1 MFKSKIAIVFISA
14 ALSLIAPAF
23 AAETETENTA
33 AIPAAGETVY
43 VSDHNRIWI
52 RRGPSTRYRIIG
64 SVRIGDKL
72 TFIEA
77 QGKFYKVKNEEGKEF
92 WIQAESLQTE
102 PCGYTLTEELQK
114 QVNDLT
120 YKLENYDTELSRNYQ
135 NAQKRLTRLEK
146 ENAGMKE
153 AILQKDATIQQL
165 DEQRRSYAESLET
178 KDLDMQMRWWM
189 QGAMIALGGAVLG
202 AIFIFIPRPRLKRRR
217 DRY

>member
-1 MFKSKIAIVFISA
+1 MFKSKA
-14 ALSLIAPAF
+14 AFSLIVALLCLFSSAF
-23 AAETETENTA
+23 AAETETPQT
-33 AIPAAGETVY
+33 PTPGVTVY
-43 VSDHNRIWI
+43 VSDHNRIWT
-52 RRGPSTRYRIIG
+52 RSGPTTRHRING
-64 SVRIGDKL
+64 SARIGDKL
-72 TFIEA
+72 TFLEA
-77 QGKFYKVKNEEGKEF
+77 SGKFYKVRNENGKEF
-92 WIQAESLQTE
+92 WMQADTLQVE
-102 PCGYTLTEELQK
+102 PCGYTLTEDLQK
-114 QVNDLT
+114 QVSDLT

-135 NAQKRLTRLEK
+135 AAKKRLERLEK

-189 QGAMIALGGAVLG
+189 QGAMIALGGAILG

>member
-1 MFKSKIAIVFISA
+1 MFKSKA
-14 ALSLIAPAF
+14 AFSLIVALLCLFSSAF
-23 AAETETENTA
+23 AAETETPQT
-33 AIPAAGETVY
+33 PTPGVTVY
-43 VSDHNRIWI
+43 VSDHNRIWT
-52 RRGPSTRYRIIG
+52 RSGPTTRHRITG
-64 SVRIGDKL
+64 SARIGDKL
-72 TFIEA
+72 TFLEA
-77 QGKFYKVKNEEGKEF
+77 SGKFYKVRNENGKEF
-92 WIQAESLQTE
+92 WMQADTLQVE
-102 PCGYTLTEELQK
+102 PCGYTLTEDLQK

-135 NAQKRLTRLEK
+135 AAKKRLERLEK
-146 ENAGMKE
+146 ENTGMKE

-189 QGAMIALGGAVLG
+189 QGAMIALGGAILG

>member
-1 MFKSKIAIVFISA
+1 MFKSKA
-14 ALSLIAPAF
+14 AFSLIVALLCLFSSAF
-23 AAETETENTA
+23 AAETETPQT
-33 AIPAAGETVY
+33 PTPGVTVY
-43 VSDHNRIWI
+43 VSDHNRIWT
-52 RRGPSTRYRIIG
+52 RSGPTTRHRITG
-64 SVRIGDKL
+64 SARIGDKL
-72 TFIEA
+72 TFLEA
-77 QGKFYKVKNEEGKEF
+77 SGKFYKVRNENGKEF
-92 WIQAESLQTE
+92 WMQADTLQVE
-102 PCGYTLTEELQK
+102 PCGYTLTEDLQK

-135 NAQKRLTRLEK
+135 AAKKRLERLEK

-189 QGAMIALGGAVLG
+189 QGAMIALGGAILG

>member
-1 MFKSKIAIVFISA
+1 MFKSKA
-14 ALSLIAPAF
+14 AFSLIVALLCLFSSAF
-23 AAETETENTA
+23 AAETETPQT
-33 AIPAAGETVY
+33 PTPGVTVY
-43 VSDHNRIWI
+43 VSDHNRIWT
-52 RRGPSTRYRIIG
+52 RSGPTTRHRITG
-64 SVRIGDKL
+64 SARIGDKL
-72 TFIEA
+72 TFLEA
-77 QGKFYKVKNEEGKEF
+77 SGKFYKVRNENGKEF
-92 WIQAESLQTE
+92 WMQADTLQVE
-102 PCGYTLTEELQK
+102 PCGYTLTEDLQK
-114 QVNDLT
+114 QVSDLT

-135 NAQKRLTRLEK
+135 AAKKRLERLEK

-189 QGAMIALGGAVLG
+189 QGAMIALGGAILG

>member
-1 MFKSKIAIVFISA
+1 MFKSKA
-14 ALSLIAPAF
+14 AFSLIVALLCLFSSAF
-23 AAETETENTA
+23 AAETETPQT
-33 AIPAAGETVY
+33 PTPGVTVY
-43 VSDHNRIWI
+43 VSDHNRIWT
-52 RRGPSTRYRIIG
+52 RSGPSSRYRING

-72 TFIEA
+72 TFLEER
-77 QGKFYKVKNEEGKEF
+77 GKFYKVRSEDGKEF
-92 WIQAESLQTE
+92 WMQSDTLQVE
-102 PCGYTLTEELQK
+102 PCGYTYTEDLQK
-114 QVNDLT
+114 QVKELT

-135 NAQKRLTRLEK
+135 AAKKRLERLEK
-146 ENAGMKE
+146 ENSGMKE

-189 QGAMIALGGAVLG
+189 QGAMIALGGAILG

>member
-1 MFKSKIAIVFISA
+1 MFKSKTAF
-14 ALSLIAPAF
+14 SLIVALLCLFSSAF
-23 AAETETENTA
+23 AAETETPQT
-33 AIPAAGETVY
+33 PTPGVTVY
-43 VSDHNRIWI
+43 VSDHNRIWT
-52 RRGPSTRYRIIG
+52 RSGPTTRHRITG
-64 SVRIGDKL
+64 SARIGDKL
-72 TFIEA
+72 TFLEA
-77 QGKFYKVKNEEGKEF
+77 SGKFYKVRNENGKEF
-92 WIQAESLQTE
+92 WMQADTLQVE
-102 PCGYTLTEELQK
+102 PCGYTLTEDLQK

-135 NAQKRLTRLEK
+135 AAKKRLERLEK

-189 QGAMIALGGAVLG
+189 QGAMIALGGAILG

>member
-1 MFKSKIAIVFISA
+1 M
-14 ALSLIAPAF
+14 
-23 AAETETENTA
+23 
-33 AIPAAGETVY
+33 
-43 VSDHNRIWI
+43 
-52 RRGPSTRYRIIG
+52 
-64 SVRIGDKL
+64 
-72 TFIEA
+72 
-77 QGKFYKVKNEEGKEF
+77 
-92 WIQAESLQTE
+92 QADTLQVE
-102 PCGYTLTEELQK
+102 PCGYTLTKKKKK

-135 NAQKRLTRLEK
+135 AAKKRLERLEK

-189 QGAMIALGGAVLG
+189 QGAMIALGGAILG

>member
-1 MFKSKIAIVFISA
+1 MFKSKA
-14 ALSLIAPAF
+14 AFSLVVALLCLFSSAF
-23 AAETETENTA
+23 AAETETPQT
-33 AIPAAGETVY
+33 PTPGETVY
-43 VSDHNRIWI
+43 VSDHNRIWT
-52 RRGPSTRYRIIG
+52 RSGPSSRYRING

-72 TFIEA
+72 TFLEER
-77 QGKFYKVKNEEGKEF
+77 GKFYKVRSEGGKEF
-92 WIQAESLQTE
+92 WMQSDTLQVE
-102 PCGYTLTEELQK
+102 PCGYTLTEDLQK

-135 NAQKRLTRLEK
+135 AAKKRLERLEK

-189 QGAMIALGGAVLG
+189 QGAMIALGGAILG

>member
-1 MFKSKIAIVFISA
+1 MFKSKTAFTFIF
-14 ALSLIAPAF
+14 ALLCFLNSAF
-23 AAETETENTA
+23 AEESDNA
-33 AIPAAGETVY
+33 AQVPTQGETIY
-43 VSDHNRIWI
+43 VSDHNRIWT
-52 RRGPSTRYRIIG
+52 RSGPSSRYRING

-72 TFIEA
+72 IFLEER
-77 QGKFYKVKNEEGKEF
+77 GKFYKVRSEDGKEF
-92 WIQAESLQTE
+92 WMQSDTLQVE
-102 PCGYTLTEELQK
+102 PCGYTYTEDLQK
-114 QVNDLT
+114 QVKELT
-120 YKLENYDTELSRNYQ
+120 YKLENYDNELSRNYQ
-135 NAQKRLTRLEK
+135 TAQKRLERLEK

-189 QGAMIALGGAVLG
+189 QGAMIALGGAILG

>member
-1 MFKSKIAIVFISA
+1 MFKSKA
-14 ALSLIAPAF
+14 AFSLIVALLCLFSSAF
-23 AAETETENTA
+23 AAETETPQT
-33 AIPAAGETVY
+33 PTPGVTVY
-43 VSDHNRIWI
+43 VSDHNRIWT
-52 RRGPSTRYRIIG
+52 RSGPSSRYRING

-72 TFIEA
+72 TFLEER
-77 QGKFYKVKNEEGKEF
+77 GKFYKVRSEDGKEF
-92 WIQAESLQTE
+92 WMQSDTLQVE
-102 PCGYTLTEELQK
+102 PCGYTLTEDLQK

-135 NAQKRLTRLEK
+135 AAKKRLERLEK
-146 ENAGMKE
+146 ENTGMKE

-189 QGAMIALGGAVLG
+189 QGAMIALGGAILG

>member
-1 MFKSKIAIVFISA
+1 MFKSKA
-14 ALSLIAPAF
+14 AFSLIVALLCLFNSAF
-23 AAETETENTA
+23 AAETETPQT
-33 AIPAAGETVY
+33 PTPGVTVY
-43 VSDHNRIWI
+43 VSDHNRIWT
-52 RRGPSTRYRIIG
+52 RSGPTTRHRITG
-64 SVRIGDKL
+64 SARIGDKL
-72 TFIEA
+72 TFLEA
-77 QGKFYKVKNEEGKEF
+77 SGKFYKVRNENGKEF
-92 WIQAESLQTE
+92 WMQADTLQVE
-102 PCGYTLTEELQK
+102 PCGYTLTEDLQK

-135 NAQKRLTRLEK
+135 AAKKRLERLEK

-189 QGAMIALGGAVLG
+189 QGAMIALGGAILG

>member
-1 MFKSKIAIVFISA
+1 MFKSKA
-14 ALSLIAPAF
+14 AFSLIVALLCLFSSAF
-23 AAETETENTA
+23 AAETETPQT
-33 AIPAAGETVY
+33 PTPGVTVY
-43 VSDHNRIWI
+43 VSDHNRIWT
-52 RRGPSTRYRIIG
+52 RSGPTTRHRITG
-64 SVRIGDKL
+64 SARIGDKL
-72 TFIEA
+72 TFLEA
-77 QGKFYKVKNEEGKEF
+77 SGKFYKVRNENGKEF
-92 WIQAESLQTE
+92 WMQADTLQVE
-102 PCGYTLTEELQK
+102 PCGYTLTEDLQK

-135 NAQKRLTRLEK
+135 AAKKRLERPEK

-189 QGAMIALGGAVLG
+189 QGAMIALGGAILG

>member
-1 MFKSKIAIVFISA
+1 MFKSKA
-14 ALSLIAPAF
+14 AFSLIVALLCLFSSAF
-23 AAETETENTA
+23 AAETETPQT
-33 AIPAAGETVY
+33 PTPGVTVY
-43 VSDHNRIWI
+43 VSDHNRIWT
-52 RRGPSTRYRIIG
+52 RSGPSSRYRING

-72 TFIEA
+72 TFLEER
-77 QGKFYKVKNEEGKEF
+77 GKFYKVRSEDGKEF
-92 WIQAESLQTE
+92 WMQSDTLQVE
-102 PCGYTLTEELQK
+102 PCGYTLTEDLQK

-135 NAQKRLTRLEK
+135 TAKKRLERLEK
-146 ENAGMKE
+146 ENSGMKE

-189 QGAMIALGGAVLG
+189 QGAMIALGGAILG

>member
-1 MFKSKIAIVFISA
+1 MFKSKA
-14 ALSLIAPAF
+14 AFSLIVALLCLFSSAF
-23 AAETETENTA
+23 AAETETPQT
-33 AIPAAGETVY
+33 PTPGVTVY
-43 VSDHNRIWI
+43 VSDHNRIWT
-52 RRGPSTRYRIIG
+52 RSGPTTRHRITG
-64 SVRIGDKL
+64 SARIGDKL
-72 TFIEA
+72 TFLEA
-77 QGKFYKVKNEEGKEF
+77 SGKFYKVRNENGKEF
-92 WIQAESLQTE
+92 WMQADTLQVE
-102 PCGYTLTEELQK
+102 PCGYTLTEDLQK
-114 QVNDLT
+114 QVKELT

-135 NAQKRLTRLEK
+135 AAKKRLERLEK

-189 QGAMIALGGAVLG
+189 QGAMIALGGAILG

>member
-1 MFKSKIAIVFISA
+1 MFKSKA
-14 ALSLIAPAF
+14 AFSLIVALLCLFSSAF
-23 AAETETENTA
+23 AAETETPQT
-33 AIPAAGETVY
+33 PTPGVTVY
-43 VSDHNRIWI
+43 VSDHNRIWT
-52 RRGPSTRYRIIG
+52 RSGPSSRYRING

-72 TFIEA
+72 TFLEER
-77 QGKFYKVKNEEGKEF
+77 GKFYKVRSEDGKEF
-92 WIQAESLQTE
+92 WMQSDTLQVE
-102 PCGYTLTEELQK
+102 PCGYTYTEDLQK
-114 QVNDLT
+114 QVKELT

-135 NAQKRLTRLEK
+135 AAKKRLERLEK

-189 QGAMIALGGAVLG
+189 QGAMIALGGAILG

>member
-1 MFKSKIAIVFISA
+1 MFKSKA
-14 ALSLIAPAF
+14 AFSLIVALLCLFNSAF
-23 AAETETENTA
+23 AAETETPQT
-33 AIPAAGETVY
+33 PTPGVTVY
-43 VSDHNRIWI
+43 VSDHNRIWT
-52 RRGPSTRYRIIG
+52 RSGPTTRHRITG
-64 SVRIGDKL
+64 SARIGDKL
-72 TFIEA
+72 TFLEA
-77 QGKFYKVKNEEGKEF
+77 SGKFYKVRNENGKEF
-92 WIQAESLQTE
+92 WMQADTLQVE
-102 PCGYTLTEELQK
+102 PCGYTLTEDLQK
-114 QVNDLT
+114 QVSDLT

-135 NAQKRLTRLEK
+135 AAKKRLERLEK

-189 QGAMIALGGAVLG
+189 QGAMIALGGAILG

>member
-1 MFKSKIAIVFISA
+1 MFKSKA
-14 ALSLIAPAF
+14 AFSLLVALLCLFSSAF
-23 AAETETENTA
+23 AAETETPQT
-33 AIPAAGETVY
+33 PTPGVTVY
-43 VSDHNRIWI
+43 VSDHNRIWT
-52 RRGPSTRYRIIG
+52 RSGPTTRHRITG
-64 SVRIGDKL
+64 SARIGDKL
-72 TFIEA
+72 TFLEA
-77 QGKFYKVKNEEGKEF
+77 SGKFYKVRNENGKEF
-92 WIQAESLQTE
+92 WMQADTLQVE
-102 PCGYTLTEELQK
+102 PCGYTLTEDLQK

-135 NAQKRLTRLEK
+135 AAKKRLERLEK

-189 QGAMIALGGAVLG
+189 QGAMIALGGAILG

>member
-1 MFKSKIAIVFISA
+1 MFKSKA
-14 ALSLIAPAF
+14 AFSLIVALLCLFNSAF
-23 AAETETENTA
+23 AAETETPQT
-33 AIPAAGETVY
+33 PTPGVTVY
-43 VSDHNRIWI
+43 VSDHNRIWT
-52 RRGPSTRYRIIG
+52 RSGPTTRHRING
-64 SVRIGDKL
+64 SARIGDKL
-72 TFIEA
+72 TFLEA
-77 QGKFYKVKNEEGKEF
+77 SGKFYKVRNENGKEF
-92 WIQAESLQTE
+92 WMQADTLQVE
-102 PCGYTLTEELQK
+102 PCGYTLTEDLQK

-135 NAQKRLTRLEK
+135 AAKKRLERLEK

-189 QGAMIALGGAVLG
+189 QGAMIALGGAILG

>member
-1 MFKSKIAIVFISA
+1 MFKSKA
-14 ALSLIAPAF
+14 AFSLIVALLCLFSSAF
-23 AAETETENTA
+23 AAETETPQT
-33 AIPAAGETVY
+33 PTPGVTVY
-43 VSDHNRIWI
+43 VSDHNRIWT
-52 RRGPSTRYRIIG
+52 RSGPTTRHRITG
-64 SVRIGDKL
+64 SARIGDKL
-72 TFIEA
+72 TFLEA
-77 QGKFYKVKNEEGKEF
+77 SGKFYKVRNENGKEF
-92 WIQAESLQTE
+92 WMQADTLQVE
-102 PCGYTLTEELQK
+102 PCGYTLTEDLQK
-114 QVNDLT
+114 QVSDLT

-135 NAQKRLTRLEK
+135 AAQKRLERLEK

-189 QGAMIALGGAVLG
+189 QGAMIALGGAILG

>member
-1 MFKSKIAIVFISA
+1 MFKSKA
-14 ALSLIAPAF
+14 AFSLIVALLCLFSSAF
-23 AAETETENTA
+23 AAETETPQT
-33 AIPAAGETVY
+33 PTPGVTVY
-43 VSDHNRIWI
+43 VSDHNRIWT
-52 RRGPSTRYRIIG
+52 RSGPTTRHRING
-64 SVRIGDKL
+64 SARIGDKL
-72 TFIEA
+72 TFLEA
-77 QGKFYKVKNEEGKEF
+77 SGKFYKVRNENGKEF
-92 WIQAESLQTE
+92 WMQADTLQVE
-102 PCGYTLTEELQK
+102 PCGYTLTEDLQK

-135 NAQKRLTRLEK
+135 AAKKRLERLEK

-189 QGAMIALGGAVLG
+189 QGAMIALGGAILG

>member
-1 MFKSKIAIVFISA
+1 MFKSKA
-14 ALSLIAPAF
+14 AFSLIVALLCFFSSAF
-23 AAETETENTA
+23 AAETETQQT
-33 AIPAAGETVY
+33 PTPGVTVY
-43 VSDHNRIWI
+43 VSDHNRIWT
-52 RRGPSTRYRIIG
+52 RSGPTTRHRITG
-64 SVRIGDKL
+64 SARIGDKL
-72 TFIEA
+72 TFLEA
-77 QGKFYKVKNEEGKEF
+77 SGKFYKVRNENGKEF
-92 WIQAESLQTE
+92 WMQADTLQVE
-102 PCGYTLTEELQK
+102 PCGYTLTEDLQK
-114 QVNDLT
+114 QVSDLT

-135 NAQKRLTRLEK
+135 AAKKRLERLEK

-189 QGAMIALGGAVLG
+189 QGAMIALGGAILG

>member
-1 MFKSKIAIVFISA
+1 MFKSKA
-14 ALSLIAPAF
+14 AFSLIVALLCLFSSAF
-23 AAETETENTA
+23 AAETETPQT
-33 AIPAAGETVY
+33 PTPGVTVY
-43 VSDHNRIWI
+43 VSDHNRIWT
-52 RRGPSTRYRIIG
+52 RSGPTTRHRITG
-64 SVRIGDKL
+64 SARIGDKL
-72 TFIEA
+72 TFLEA
-77 QGKFYKVKNEEGKEF
+77 SGKFYKVRNENGKEF
-92 WIQAESLQTE
+92 WMQADTLQVE
-102 PCGYTLTEELQK
+102 PCGYTLTEDLQK

-135 NAQKRLTRLEK
+135 TAQKRLERLEK

-189 QGAMIALGGAVLG
+189 QGAMIALGGAILG

>member
-1 MFKSKIAIVFISA
+1 MFKSKA
-14 ALSLIAPAF
+14 AFSLIVALLCLFSSAF
-23 AAETETENTA
+23 AAETETPQT
-33 AIPAAGETVY
+33 PTPGVTVY
-43 VSDHNRIWI
+43 VSDHNRIWT
-52 RRGPSTRYRIIG
+52 RSGPTTRHRITG
-64 SVRIGDKL
+64 SARIGDKL
-72 TFIEA
+72 TFLEA
-77 QGKFYKVKNEEGKEF
+77 SGKFYKVRNENGKEF
-92 WIQAESLQTE
+92 WMQADTLQVE
-102 PCGYTLTEELQK
+102 PCGYTLTEDLQK
-114 QVNDLT
+114 QVNNLT

-135 NAQKRLTRLEK
+135 AAKKRLERLEK

-189 QGAMIALGGAVLG
+189 QGAMIALGGAILG

>member
-1 MFKSKIAIVFISA
+1 MFKSKA
-14 ALSLIAPAF
+14 AFSLIVALLCLFSSAF
-23 AAETETENTA
+23 AAETETPQT
-33 AIPAAGETVY
+33 PPTPGVTVY
-43 VSDHNRIWI
+43 VSDHNRIWT
-52 RRGPSTRYRIIG
+52 RSGPTTRHRITG
-64 SVRIGDKL
+64 SARIGDKL
-72 TFIEA
+72 TFLEA
-77 QGKFYKVKNEEGKEF
+77 SGKFYKVRNENGKEF
-92 WIQAESLQTE
+92 WMQADTLQVE
-102 PCGYTLTEELQK
+102 PCGYTLTEDLQK
-114 QVNDLT
+114 QVSDLT

-135 NAQKRLTRLEK
+135 AAKKRLERLEK

-189 QGAMIALGGAVLG
+189 QGAMIALGGAILG

>member
-1 MFKSKIAIVFISA
+1 MFKSKA
-14 ALSLIAPAF
+14 AFSLIVALLCLFSSAF
-23 AAETETENTA
+23 AAETETPQT
-33 AIPAAGETVY
+33 PTPGVTVY
-43 VSDHNRIWI
+43 VSDHNRIWT
-52 RRGPSTRYRIIG
+52 RSGPSSRYRING

-72 TFIEA
+72 TFLEER
-77 QGKFYKVKNEEGKEF
+77 GKFYKVRSEDGKEF
-92 WIQAESLQTE
+92 WMQSDTLQVE
-102 PCGYTLTEELQK
+102 PCGYTLTEDLQK

-135 NAQKRLTRLEK
+135 AAKKRLERLEK

-189 QGAMIALGGAVLG
+189 QGAMIALGGAILG

>member
-1 MFKSKIAIVFISA
+1 MFKSKTAF
-14 ALSLIAPAF
+14 SLIVALLCLFSFAF
-23 AAETETENTA
+23 AAETETPQT
-33 AIPAAGETVY
+33 PTPGVTVY
-43 VSDHNRIWI
+43 VSDHNRIWT
-52 RRGPSTRYRIIG
+52 RSGPTTRHRITG
-64 SVRIGDKL
+64 SARIGDKL
-72 TFIEA
+72 TFLEA
-77 QGKFYKVKNEEGKEF
+77 SGKFYKVRNENGKEF
-92 WIQAESLQTE
+92 WMQADTLQVE
-102 PCGYTLTEELQK
+102 PCGYTLTEDLQK

-135 NAQKRLTRLEK
+135 AAKKRLERLEK

-189 QGAMIALGGAVLG
+189 QGAMIALGGAILG

>member
-1 MFKSKIAIVFISA
+1 MFKSKA
-14 ALSLIAPAF
+14 AFSLIVALLCLFSSAF
-23 AAETETENTA
+23 AAETETPQT
-33 AIPAAGETVY
+33 PTPGVTVY
-43 VSDHNRIWI
+43 VSDHNRIWT
-52 RRGPSTRYRIIG
+52 RSGPTTRHRITG
-64 SVRIGDKL
+64 SARIGDKL
-72 TFIEA
+72 TFLEA
-77 QGKFYKVKNEEGKEF
+77 SGKFYKVRNENGKEF
-92 WIQAESLQTE
+92 WMQADTLQVE
-102 PCGYTLTEELQK
+102 PCGYTLTEDLQK

-135 NAQKRLTRLEK
+135 AAKKRLERLEK

-189 QGAMIALGGAVLG
+189 QGAMIALGGAILG
-202 AIFIFIPRPRLKRRR
+202 AIFIFIPSPRLKRRR

>member
-1 MFKSKIAIVFISA
+1 MFKSKSVLTFVA
-14 ALSLIAPAF
+14 ALLCLLNSAF
-23 AAETETENTA
+23 AAESE
-33 AIPAAGETVY
+33 AIKLPAPGTTLY
-43 VSDHNRIWI
+43 VSDNNRIWV
-52 RRGPSTRYRIIG
+52 RRGPSTRYRISG

-72 TFIEA
+72 TFIEER
-77 QGKFYKVKNEEGKEF
+77 GKFYKVKSEDGKEF
-92 WIQAESLQTE
+92 WMQADTLQAE
-102 PCGYTLTEELQK
+102 PCGYTYTEDLQK
-114 QVNDLT
+114 QVKDLT
-120 YKLENYDTELSRNYQ
+120 DKLENYDTELSRNYQ
-135 NAQKRLTRLEK
+135 AAQKRLERLEK

-189 QGAMIALGGAVLG
+189 QGAMIALGGAILG

>member
-1 MFKSKIAIVFISA
+1 MFKSKA
-14 ALSLIAPAF
+14 AFSLIVALLCLFSSAF
-23 AAETETENTA
+23 AAETETPQT
-33 AIPAAGETVY
+33 PTPGETVY
-43 VSDHNRIWI
+43 VSDHNRIWT
-52 RRGPSTRYRIIG
+52 RSGPTTRHRITG
-64 SVRIGDKL
+64 SARIGDKL
-72 TFIEA
+72 TFLEA
-77 QGKFYKVKNEEGKEF
+77 SGKFYKVRNENGKEF
-92 WIQAESLQTE
+92 WMQADTLQVE
-102 PCGYTLTEELQK
+102 PCGYTLTEDLQK

-135 NAQKRLTRLEK
+135 AAKKRLERLEK
-146 ENAGMKE
+146 ENSGMKE

-189 QGAMIALGGAVLG
+189 QGAMIALGGAILG

>member
-1 MFKSKIAIVFISA
+1 MFKSKA
-14 ALSLIAPAF
+14 AFSLIVALLCLFSSAF
-23 AAETETENTA
+23 AAETETPQT
-33 AIPAAGETVY
+33 PTPGVTVY
-43 VSDHNRIWI
+43 VSDHNRIWT
-52 RRGPSTRYRIIG
+52 RSGPTTRHRITG
-64 SVRIGDKL
+64 SARIGDKL
-72 TFIEA
+72 TFLEA
-77 QGKFYKVKNEEGKEF
+77 SGKFYKVRNENGKEL
-92 WIQAESLQTE
+92 WMQADTLQVE
-102 PCGYTLTEELQK
+102 PCGYTLTEDLQK

-135 NAQKRLTRLEK
+135 AAKKRLERLEK

-189 QGAMIALGGAVLG
+189 QGAMIALGGAILG

>member
-1 MFKSKIAIVFISA
+1 MFKSKA
-14 ALSLIAPAF
+14 AFSLVVALLCLFSSAF
-23 AAETETENTA
+23 AAETETPQT
-33 AIPAAGETVY
+33 PTPGETVY
-43 VSDHNRIWI
+43 VSDHNRIWT
-52 RRGPSTRYRIIG
+52 RSGPSSRYRING

-72 TFIEA
+72 TFLEER
-77 QGKFYKVKNEEGKEF
+77 GKFYKVRSEDGKEF
-92 WIQAESLQTE
+92 WMQSDTLQVE
-102 PCGYTLTEELQK
+102 PCGYTLTEDLQK

-135 NAQKRLTRLEK
+135 AAKKRLERLEK
-146 ENAGMKE
+146 ENSGMKE

-189 QGAMIALGGAVLG
+189 QGAMIALGGAILG

>member
-1 MFKSKIAIVFISA
+1 MFKSKA
-14 ALSLIAPAF
+14 AFSLIVALLCLFSSAF
-23 AAETETENTA
+23 AAETETPQT
-33 AIPAAGETVY
+33 PTPGVTVY
-43 VSDHNRIWI
+43 VSDHNRIWT
-52 RRGPSTRYRIIG
+52 RSGPTTRHRITG
-64 SVRIGDKL
+64 SARIGDKL
-72 TFIEA
+72 TFLEA
-77 QGKFYKVKNEEGKEF
+77 SGKFYKVRNENGKEF
-92 WIQAESLQTE
+92 WMQADTLQVE
-102 PCGYTLTEELQK
+102 PCGYTLTEDLQK
-114 QVNDLT
+114 QVKDLT

-135 NAQKRLTRLEK
+135 AAKKRLERLEK

-189 QGAMIALGGAVLG
+189 QGAMIALGGAILG

>member
-1 MFKSKIAIVFISA
+1 MFKSKA
-14 ALSLIAPAF
+14 AFSLIVALLCLFSSAF
-23 AAETETENTA
+23 AAETETPQT
-33 AIPAAGETVY
+33 PTPGVTVY
-43 VSDHNRIWI
+43 VSDHNRIWT
-52 RRGPSTRYRIIG
+52 RSGPTTRHRITG
-64 SVRIGDKL
+64 SARIGDKL
-72 TFIEA
+72 TFLEA
-77 QGKFYKVKNEEGKEF
+77 SGKFYKVRNENGKEF
-92 WIQAESLQTE
+92 WMQADTLQVE
-102 PCGYTLTEELQK
+102 PCGYTLTEDLQK

-135 NAQKRLTRLEK
+135 TAKKRLERLEK

-189 QGAMIALGGAVLG
+189 QGAMIALGGAILG